1 MKKIVFFLVTALMAV
16 TTATAQT
23 WRQSSNSNNYRD
35 DWRSDNQFYYGLR
48 LGLSVSTINSDEER
62 LDAPGSRSG
71 LNLGAVIGYELSSGT
86 PVYLESGL
94 FYTEKGGKYS
104 KNGNKKKYNLNYL
117 KLPILLKYNIELE
130 DPFCITPFAGGYF
143 AYGIGGKIKDYNTK
157 QSMSAFSDFN
167 FKRFDGGLTIGC
179 GFSYQIIYGELSYDF
194 GLTNISQDEFGS
206 CHNGTLNLN
215 FGVNF

>member
-1 MKKIVFFLVTALMAV
+1 MKKIVFFLITALMAV

-23 WRQSSNSNNYRD
+23 WRQSSNNNNYRD
-35 DWRSDNQFYYGLR
+35 NWSYGNQFYYGLR
-48 LGLSVSTINSDEER
+48 LGLSVSTINSDEAR

-71 LNLGAVIGYELSSGT
+71 LNLGAVIGYELSSGI
-86 PVYLESGL
+86 PVFLESGL

-104 KNGNKKKYNLNYL
+104 ENGCK
-117 KLPILLKYNIELE
+117 LKYNIELE
-130 DPFCITPFAGGYF
+130 EPFCITPFAGGYF
-143 AYGIGGKIKDYNTK
+143 AYGIGGKIKDYASRE
-157 QSMSAFSDFN
+157 SMSAFSDYN

-179 GFSYQIIYGELSYDF
+179 GFSYQIVYAELSYDF
-194 GLTNISQDEFGS
+194 GLSNISQDEFGS

>member
-104 KNGNKKKYNLNYL
+104 ENGCKLKYNLNYL

-130 DPFCITPFAGGYF
+130 DPFCITPFVGGYF

>member
-23 WRQSSNSNNYRD
+23 WRQSSNSNNHRD
-35 DWRSDNQFYYGLR
+35 DWRYDNQLYYGLR

-104 KNGNKKKYNLNYL
+104 ENGCKLKYNLNYL

-130 DPFCITPFAGGYF
+130 DPFCITPFLFYCLILVQPCQGWL
-143 AYGIGGKIKDYNTK
+143 NTN
-157 QSMSAFSDFN
+157 SDT
-167 FKRFDGGLTIGC
+167 GVSECISPC
-179 GFSYQIIYGELSYDF
+179 GA
-194 GLTNISQDEFGS
+194 
-206 CHNGTLNLN
+206 
-215 FGVNF
+215 GVNSTHFDTFSCQFATIRACLFSSCQSWY